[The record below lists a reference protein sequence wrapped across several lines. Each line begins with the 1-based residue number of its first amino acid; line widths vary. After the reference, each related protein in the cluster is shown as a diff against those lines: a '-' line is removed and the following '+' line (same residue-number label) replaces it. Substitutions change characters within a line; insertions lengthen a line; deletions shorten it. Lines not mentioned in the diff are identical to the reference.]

1 MMNIKLLLGSRSTF
15 RALWKGEI
23 PFEIEHIRDIE
34 TKVSKLYLC
43 NFVKFGHEVFTECGK
58 PGCKSLA

>member
-1 MMNIKLLLGSRSTF
+1 MMNIKFLFGSRSTF
-15 RALWKGEI
+15 GALWEGEI
-23 PFEIEHIRDIE
+23 PFEIWHITDME
-34 TKVSKLYLC
+34 TNVSKLYLR